1 MNTVEYKKVIFSF
14 LGLPASGK
22 GTQSETFAKRKDLKL
37 ISIGDL
43 IREEIESE
51 EEKHSKIDDIK
62 DRYETGVPQ
71 EDDVIFDLIRKKMKK
86 IEKGVVFDNFPF
98 SERQAELLE
107 ELIETDGWEKPV
119 LIYIDIDPKTAYT
132 RIMNRKIC
140 PLCNKVYGVGET
152 VCPECGQELVQRS
165 DDNEET
171 LANRIE
177 LYQPRIEEM
186 LEFFKKYGVVHDI
199 DGEPSIEEVTREVN
213 KI

>member
-51 EEKHSKIDDIK
+51 EEKHPKIDDIK
-62 DRYETGVPQ
+62 ERYETGVPQ

-98 SERQAELLE
+98 SKRQAELLE
-107 ELIETDGWEKPV
+107 ELIESDGWDKPV

-140 PLCNKVYGVGET
+140 PSCNKVYGVGET

-171 LANRIE
+171 LTNRIE

-199 DGEPSIEEVTREVN
+199 DGEPSIE
-213 KI
+213 